1 MTVRELRDLLRG
13 VPSDVEVTIRLPKNS
28 NPGMLFP
35 GQEVDVTKAGLT
47 GDEDGLEV
55 FRLTSEQFVR

>member
-1 MTVRELRDLLRG
+1 MTVRELRDLLR
-13 VPSDVEVTIRLPKNS
+13 
-28 NPGMLFP
+28 